1 MLKFPDGTQVGLNG
15 LADIM
20 AELFAEGMKATHE
33 TAEEIIKRLEKR
45 KNFIPESESVR
56 REYAYALVREYGR
69 YVEDRS
75 AGRS

>member
-33 TAEEIIKRLEKR
+33 TAEEIIKRLEEKR
-45 KNFIPESESVR
+45 TLSRSPKVYAESTRIPAAAVQTVR
-56 REYAYALVREYGR
+56 KGSMRP
-69 YVEDRS
+69 
-75 AGRS
+75 